1 MIARQGRA
9 IMLDKLR
16 KTLHRCGFSQKSHSA
31 PIFRPER
38 LAEKLG
44 YRPNAR
50 LLIVHADDLGFAKAV
65 NEAFFA
71 ALKTG
76 LVNSGSAMVPCPWFS
91 EIAAFAR
98 EHPETDIGLHL
109 TLTSETDAHKWQP
122 SAGPEMV
129 PSLVDDEGFLRKE
142 WRGGARINLR
152 DVEREL
158 RAQIDKAY
166 ESGLHP
172 THIDSH
178 QFCLQKRG
186 DRLFDVYARLG
197 REYGLPILVTPQWFS
212 QYPYIEN
219 ASSLGYVL
227 LDRVA
232 TIPDGTVAEE
242 WSPYYTRLLR
252 SLQPG
257 VTELLIHPGYDQ
269 DDFRNLLDGRLSWG
283 AAWRQRDFDFFT
295 SEAFRSLLL
304 ENDIAL
310 ITWRDISNALH

>member
-129 PSLVDDEGFLRKE
+129 PSLV
-142 WRGGARINLR
+142 
-152 DVEREL
+152 
-158 RAQIDKAY
+158 
-166 ESGLHP
+166 
-172 THIDSH
+172 
-178 QFCLQKRG
+178 
-186 DRLFDVYARLG
+186 
-197 REYGLPILVTPQWFS
+197 
-212 QYPYIEN
+212 
-219 ASSLGYVL
+219 
-227 LDRVA
+227 
-232 TIPDGTVAEE
+232 
-242 WSPYYTRLLR
+242 
-252 SLQPG
+252 
-257 VTELLIHPGYDQ
+257 
-269 DDFRNLLDGRLSWG
+269 
-283 AAWRQRDFDFFT
+283 
-295 SEAFRSLLL
+295 
-304 ENDIAL
+304 
-310 ITWRDISNALH
+310 